1 MYKGNTIE
9 DVVVDVGVV
18 RLIEDDTVAST
29 PADGEN
35 RTLEAIK
42 KLTYS
47 LLDNDTLEMINPKVV
62 LCDIS

>member
-1 MYKGNTIE
+1 MYEGNTVE
-9 DVVVDVGVV
+9 DVLVDVGVA
-18 RLIEDDTVAST
+18 RLMEDDTVTST

-47 LLDNDTLEMINPKVV
+47 LVENDTTELINPEVL
-62 LCDIS
+62 LCDIL

>member
-1 MYKGNTIE
+1 MYEGNTVE
-9 DVVVDVGVV
+9 DVLVDVGVV
-18 RLIEDDTVAST
+18 ILIEDDTVTST

-47 LLDNDTLEMINPKVV
+47 LVENDTLELINPEVL
-62 LCDIS
+62 LCDIL

>member
-1 MYKGNTIE
+1 MYEGNTIE
-9 DVVVDVGVV
+9 DVLVDVGVV
-18 RLIEDDTVAST
+18 RLMEDDTVTST

-47 LLDNDTLEMINPKVV
+47 LLDNDTLEVINPEVL

>member
-1 MYKGNTIE
+1 MYEGNTVE
-9 DVVVDVGVV
+9 DVLVDAGVV
-18 RLIEDDTVAST
+18 RLMEDDKVTST

-47 LLDNDTLEMINPKVV
+47 LVDNDTLELINPEVL
-62 LCDIS
+62 LCDIL